1 MRIFPDMTVEM
12 VLKTSQTMRSVCA
25 QGFVYMWRPHARDS
39 VATDLALAE
48 QTRVSMGAVPKMT
61 EVWNSRYRPEI
72 EALCKSLQDANYA
85 GMSLQELAS
94 QMEGYVVDSTRTF
107 VLTLLQAEMLN
118 ASRIK
123 R

>member
-1 MRIFPDMTVEM
+1 MRIFPDMPIEM

-25 QGFVYMWRPHARDS
+25 QGLVNIWRPHASYS
-39 VATDLALAE
+39 VATDPALAGLA
-48 QTRVSMGAVPKMT
+48 RVNMEAVSKVT
-61 EVWNSRYRPEI
+61 EVWNSRYKPKV

-94 QMEGYVVDSTRTF
+94 QMEGYVADRARPF